1 MNLKDKNTEFL
12 VKYSLKIQ
20 NFAKWLNFAKY
31 LSNKVHTLPNVRTRG
46 CSAGEKMQNEMLKVD
61 SAESSAQEG
70 HTYAILQGVGQG
82 AVLRLAQGRQLL
94 PKKTRS
100 TTPPFSHGA
109 EIVYGCNTQIV
120 TK

>member
-1 MNLKDKNTEFL
+1 M
-12 VKYSLKIQ
+12 
-20 NFAKWLNFAKY
+20 
-31 LSNKVHTLPNVRTRG
+31 R
-46 CSAGEKMQNEMLKVD
+46 EKMQNEMLKVD

-82 AVLRLAQGRQLL
+82 AVLRLAQGSQLL

-109 EIVYGCNTQIV
+109 EIVYGCTDTNCYEVKLVKRNIGNIWLQLQLLQLRR
-120 TK
+120 KQ

>member
-1 MNLKDKNTEFL
+1 
-12 VKYSLKIQ
+12 
-20 NFAKWLNFAKY
+20 
-31 LSNKVHTLPNVRTRG
+31 
-46 CSAGEKMQNEMLKVD
+46 MQNEMLKVD

-82 AVLRLAQGRQLL
+82 AVLRLAQGSQLL

-109 EIVYGCNTQIV
+109 ETVYGCIDKLLRRKISEILAIFGCSCSCCSSEVKQ
-120 TK
+120 

>member
-1 MNLKDKNTEFL
+1 
-12 VKYSLKIQ
+12 
-20 NFAKWLNFAKY
+20 
-31 LSNKVHTLPNVRTRG
+31 
-46 CSAGEKMQNEMLKVD
+46 MQNEMLKVD

-82 AVLRLAQGRQLL
+82 AVLRLAQGSQLL

-109 EIVYGCNTQIV
+109 KTVYGCM
-120 TK
+120 TKLLRSKISEILAIFGLQCSCCSSEGNNELFCLLRSERSET